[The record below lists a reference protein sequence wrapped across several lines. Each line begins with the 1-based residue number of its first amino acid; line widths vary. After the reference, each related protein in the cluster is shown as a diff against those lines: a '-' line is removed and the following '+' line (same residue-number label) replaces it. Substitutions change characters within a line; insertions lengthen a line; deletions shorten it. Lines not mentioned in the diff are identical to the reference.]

1 MDPTRAAIQTYR
13 SKASDDDT
21 FINDLNA
28 LIDQRGPTVCQI
40 IFQVLTSLELPVA
53 KAFEYWHRVLEHRKS
68 LIAALNRKVDLLPAL
83 CDFLALSPDKF
94 TRPKIVEENDFARV
108 IEGTTHDGLT
118 SLYNRPY
125 FDQVFEQHISL
136 AKRYNTDLSVLFIDV
151 DDFKEVNDTYGH
163 RIGDAT
169 LQSIARVIKKQKRES
184 DIAARYGGEEF
195 VLLMPHSESMHA
207 FILAERIRK
216 QIEKMKLDAG
226 SETYKITIS
235 GGLASF
241 PSDADNSGDILKKAD
256 SALYLAKGA
265 GKNTISFFKEEK
277 RRYLRVK
284 FSQPVKIK
292 ELGFNPSPSYDGKSK
307 DICIGGIL
315 FENKAPLPLGARI
328 QVSVPIK
335 DDQPLL
341 LIGTVVR
348 VEVLKDRYF
357 DIGMTISFKEMEK
370 IANNEIANFL
380 KEKLDQE

>member
-1 MDPTRAAIQTYR
+1 MDSTHAVIQACR
-13 SKASDDDT
+13 SKAGDDDT
-21 FINDLNA
+21 FINDLNV
-28 LIDQRGPTVCQI
+28 LIDQRGPAVCQT
-40 IFQVLTSLELPVA
+40 IFQVLTSLELPA
-53 KAFEYWHRVLEHRKS
+53 DKASEYWHNVLKHRES
-68 LIAALNRKVDLLPAL
+68 LIAALNRKIDLLPAL

-94 TRPKIVEENDFARV
+94 ARPKIVEENDFTRV
-108 IEGTTHDGLT
+108 IKETTHDGLT

-136 AKRYNTDLSVLFIDV
+136 AKRYNTDLSLLFFDV
-151 DDFKEVNDTYGH
+151 DDFKEINDTYGH
-163 RIGDAT
+163 RIGDAA
-169 LQSIARVIKKQKRES
+169 LQSIARVIKKEKRES

-195 VLLMPHSESMHA
+195 VVLMPHSESLHA
-207 FILAERIRK
+207 FILAERIRM
-216 QIEKMKLDAG
+216 QVEKMELDADLK
-226 SETYKITIS
+226 TYKITIS
-235 GGLASF
+235 GGVASF
-241 PSDADNSGDILKKAD
+241 PSNADNSADLIKKAD
-256 SALYLAKGA
+256 SALYIAKGA

-284 FSQPVKIK
+284 LSQPVKIK

-307 DICIGGIL
+307 DIAIGGIL
-315 FENKAPLPLGARI
+315 FENRDPLPLGARI

-335 DDQPLL
+335 DGQPLL

-348 VEVLKDRYF
+348 VETLHEQCF